1 MTLRNLRKN
10 KFFWSNSICSPLK
23 WIEISKW
30 KKTLE
35 NIGKIFFPEIKEFL
49 EKKAPVKI
57 LSIDKFCHVIVDEGR
72 ENI

>member
-1 MTLRNLRKN
+1 MDWN
-10 KFFWSNSICSPLK
+10 F
-23 WIEISKW
+23 EM